1 MLGRD
6 ELVEE
11 LTEDMTD
18 ELANELLSTTPTD
31 DGDLLL
37 AGARLEPPPP
47 PPQAKSNVQE
57 HKKSTRRLHCHTG
70 KTTNDLIFHRI
81 SLIPL
86 NSAQNR

>member
-6 ELVEE
+6 ELVEV

-18 ELANELLSTTPTD
+18 ELANELPATPPTD

-37 AGARLEPPPP
+37 AGVRFEPPPLPP

-57 HKKSTRRLHCHTG
+57 HKKSTRRLHCHTD
-70 KTTNDLIFHRI
+70 KTANDLIFHRI
-81 SLIPL
+81 SPTP
-86 NSAQNR
+86 